1 MPPVSFRQKKCGG
14 EEPAAPPA
22 RRKLVCAGGSSKAD
36 LIGLFHLEICSNM
49 PFSLLLCGK
58 SRSMAE
64 DLLKRSE
71 FFSSDRAESMYLL

>member
-1 MPPVSFRQKKCGG
+1 MNKLSGGVLRTPPVSLH
-14 EEPAAPPA
+14 
-22 RRKLVCAGGSSKAD
+22 KLVPVAGSAKAD

-49 PFSLLLCGK
+49 PFSILLCGK

-71 FFSSDRAESMYLL
+71 CFSSDRAESMYLL